1 MKRKIL
7 ALMLALTMLC
17 PVVLTGCGGSEEDT
31 GDETQQETST
41 RETVSI
47 NMWVITDDNNS
58 QEAIDARD
66 RVEEEFNR
74 ITKSSFTTKVDIEF
88 VSASEYVQRLNDKFA
103 AVEKAKQEMAAN
115 SKNTAAVS
123 DSETVEED
131 EYEVNELGVS
141 VLKYPQIT
149 EDQLDIVFVQ
159 DINHLYDL
167 VQNNYLKNLNEQIN
181 ATGRSKILTDI
192 ISEAL
197 LTHTK
202 INDVTYGI
210 PNNRVFGEYTYLL
223 INKDFVTGDKNGD
236 GAVSSDEIVG
246 SYINLDDIDSFVD
259 CAELIEYIKANASDV
274 APVLERFANPD
285 IYYWGEDSSEFSIL
299 ASREFFNSQ
308 TKTQNDRYYT
318 RNVFEIKEFT
328 EFELLM
334 KKYET
339 QGYLAD
345 DAAKAKEDQ
354 SFGVAVMSGDSRIV
368 DEYSDNYYIKV
379 LDTPS
384 INNDNISSTS
394 FFAVTEYT
402 KNIERAMEVITMLNT
417 NSELRNVL
425 QYGVEGVHY
434 ELDENDRVSRFN
446 NDYMMNLEDTGNV
459 FVAYPEEGMDEDV
472 WVRGVN
478 TNLDVRIHALTGLWI
493 KMRDVDKDVVANL
506 ATASKAYKERM
517 DACQTVE
524 ELEEFFKTAK
534 EEVSGDSAFLAAI
547 SQDAGSIRSI
557 HAGWHETLWPEK
569 EENA

>member
-17 PVVLTGCGGSEEDT
+17 PFVLTGCGGSEEDT

-88 VSASEYVQRLNDKFA
+88 VSASEYAQRLNDKFA

-131 EYEVNELGVS
+131 EYEVNDLGVS

-259 CAELIEYIKANASDV
+259 CAELIEYIKANATDV

-285 IYYWGEDSSEFSIL
+285 IYYWGEDTSEFSIL
-299 ASREFFNSQ
+299 ASKEFFNSQ

-345 DAAKAKEDQ
+345 DAAKAKENR

-478 TNLDVRIHALTGLWI
+478 TNLDARIHALTGLWI

-506 ATASKAYKERM
+506 ATASKAYKDRM
-517 DACQTVE
+517 DACLTVE

-534 EEVSGDSAFLAAI
+534 EEVSGDAAFLAAI
-547 SQDAGSIRSI
+547 SSDAGSIRSI
-557 HAGWHETLWPEK
+557 HASWHETLWPEK

>member
-17 PVVLTGCGGSEEDT
+17 PFVLTGCGGSEEDT

-285 IYYWGEDSSEFSIL
+285 IYYWGEDTSEFSIL
-299 ASREFFNSQ
+299 ASKEFFNSQ

-434 ELDENDRVSRFN
+434 ELDEYDRVSRFN

-472 WVRGVN
+472 WERGVN

-506 ATASKAYKERM
+506 ATASKAYKDRM
-517 DACQTVE
+517 DACLTVE

-534 EEVSGDSAFLAAI
+534 EEVSGDAAFLAAI
-547 SQDAGSIRSI
+547 SSDAGSIRSI
-557 HAGWHETLWPEK
+557 HASWHETLWPEK
-569 EENA
+569 EDNA